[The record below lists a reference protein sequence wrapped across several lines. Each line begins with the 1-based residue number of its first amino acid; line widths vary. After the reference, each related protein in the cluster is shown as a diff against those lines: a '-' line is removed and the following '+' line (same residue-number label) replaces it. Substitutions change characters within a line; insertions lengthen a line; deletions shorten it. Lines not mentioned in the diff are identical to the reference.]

1 MELVMENKKAV
12 NEGSVSLACTYKRKV
27 YTDQGLVEQTFV
39 FKSPHFEQ
47 ITDIS
52 NWKPTAEVK
61 RDRIATNNAG
71 NEIGLYDSDKFSGTE
86 DDRPTDIELA
96 LRSGALD
103 KADIQSLQEKVKAD
117 ADKTVQAK
125 REKDALDAEAQKAKS
140 RQAKLDEV
148 LGVEEKP
155 SV

>member
-1 MELVMENKKAV
+1 MENKKAV
-12 NEGSVSLACTYKRKV
+12 DQGSVSLACTYKRKV

-39 FKSPHFEQ
+39 FKSPRFEQ
-47 ITDIS
+47 ITDTS
-52 NWKPTAEVK
+52 NWKPTAELK

-71 NEIGLYDSDKFSGTE
+71 NDVGLYDSDRFSGAE
-86 DDRPTDIELA
+86 DDRPSDIELA

-103 KADIQSLQEKVKAD
+103 KADVQSLQERAKAD

-125 REKDALDAEAQKAKS
+125 REKDALDAEAAKSKS

-148 LGVEEKP
+148 LGVEEKAP
-155 SV
+155 V

>member
-1 MELVMENKKAV
+1 MENKKAV
-12 NEGSVSLACTYKRKV
+12 NQDSVSLVCTYKRKV

-47 ITDIS
+47 VTDTS
-52 NWKPTAEVK
+52 DWKPTAEVK
-61 RDRIATNNAG
+61 RDRIATNHAG
-71 NEIGLYDSDKFSGTE
+71 NDIGLYDSDKFSGTE
-86 DDRPTDIELA
+86 DDRPSDIELA

-103 KADIQSLQEKVKAD
+103 KADVQSLQEKVKAN

-125 REKDALDAEAQKAKS
+125 REKDALDAEAAKSKS

-148 LGVEEKP
+148 LGVEEKAP
-155 SV
+155 V

>member
-1 MELVMENKKAV
+1 MENKKAV
-12 NEGSVSLACTYKRKV
+12 DRGSVSIACTYKRKV

-47 ITDIS
+47 ITDTS

-61 RDRIATNNAG
+61 RDRIATNSAG
-71 NEIGLYDSDKFSGTE
+71 NELGLYDSDRFSGTE
-86 DDRPTDIELA
+86 DDRPSDIELA
-96 LRSGALD
+96 LRSGVLD
-103 KADIQSLQEKVKAD
+103 KADVQSLQEKVKAD

-125 REKDALDAEAQKAKS
+125 RDKDALDVEAAKAKS

-148 LGVEEKP
+148 LGVEEKAP
-155 SV
+155 V